1 MRKNHIDGKV
11 LSCVV
16 IPDFSKLH
24 KLEWRYHYTCMR
36 YQMFHGDPP
45 LLRIFGNKSYYNEKQ
60 FRKALDQIDA
70 KVDDELCRQIKA
82 SNLAFIVFDKV
93 SVAKKIKDIVT

>member
-16 IPDFSKLH
+16 IPDYSKLH
-24 KLEWRYHYTCMR
+24 KLEWRYHYICMR
-36 YQMFHGDPP
+36 YQMFHNDPP
-45 LLRIFGNKSYYNEKQ
+45 LLRIFASKSYYKEDAHE
-60 FRKALDQIDA
+60 KALDKIDA
-70 KVDDELCRQIKA
+70 KVDQELCKDIKA

-93 SVAKKIKDIVT
+93 SVAQKIKSIVT